1 MLEEPISKIF
11 QKKDA
16 LPDRESSSTN
26 INAHPSFS
34 NMVGPNEVLPYKA
47 LIKEHIK
54 SFNLLPNEEKS
65 SKENELENSLKVK
78 YNFDTPTLEIVL
90 KVTSDYEN
98 IKEKL
103 KEYLDLFGE
112 NTLVKYDHNAN
123 TVKINY
129 KYYFSCL
136 YANRSLNNI
145 LQKETENV
153 NPMNYYSNCELS
165 NKSITSTMSSEKYQ
179 NKPKS
184 NKDLS
189 QAFKFLTEN
198 YKTSAK
204 FKTQIYKEENEKDCQ
219 DKSLIEEVNKNN
231 EIISNS
237 SSNNDDLKNKGKS
250 LLFSPHLNIPME
262 EKNNLSNARTRYK
275 TGNNNY
281 SYSTNRKRFKNNFAN
296 PMNNLYNLMLPQNL
310 YYQYLSMNNPNTIKI
325 PVPVP
330 VPVPFPLSIPKQK
343 TNKSV
348 SFNNNNFS
356 SFANPKI
363 KSSFLKQIKEDI
375 GAKLIKEKS
384 EIKSNVMNDS
394 SPSLEEKKEIR
405 PINDNSKDS
414 PVDNSKNNSQK
425 ISEKINE
432 SQESKEKSCDVVK
445 KEINISNS
453 LEKESVLN
461 EKNSNNSSGN
471 SSKEAKQK
479 AELISSIKSNDKS
492 SFDFLSNMD
501 NKKHSLERLNNF
513 LQNNKP
519 ISNFNNP
526 IKNLTPDE
534 MMESNPKIFKRMHPL
549 PMFIPKA
556 FPNLFQFPFKYP
568 KYNNNTYMMNIP
580 FPIGFNKNVINFN
593 KLTLN
598 TRNNIKFETHSSR
611 DYYYKYVCNYLVQI
625 ENDDNFLVT
634 KRIIG
639 KNGCFLKKIIQ
650 EACIKYGDFSTKI
663 RLRGKGSGYIEH
675 NGKESEEPLM
685 LCVSS
690 LNYPTYYNCCS
701 LIDGL
706 LEKVYNDYYEY
717 SLKMVPEELRNSMTR
732 KQVLKHEFVVNRF
745 GSNSSGNKENSDSN
759 NKSNNDKNNNNIK
772 SDEEAKN

>member
-1 MLEEPISKIF
+1 MLEESLSKTFQPKDVISE
-11 QKKDA
+11 Q
-16 LPDRESSSTN
+16 ESNSSPN
-26 INAHPSFS
+26 PNVNNQPSFS
-34 NMVGPNEVLPYKA
+34 NMISPNEILPYKA
-47 LIKEHIK
+47 LIKDNIK
-54 SFNLLPNEEKS
+54 SFNLLPNEENT
-65 SKENELENSLKVK
+65 SKESELENSLKAK
-78 YNFDTPTLEIVL
+78 YNFDTPTLELVL
-90 KVTSDYEN
+90 KITSDFEN

-129 KYYFSCL
+129 KYYYSCL
-136 YANRSLNNI
+136 YANRSLSNI
-145 LQKETENV
+145 LQKDNDNT
-153 NPMNYYSNCELS
+153 NPMNYYTNCEFS
-165 NKSITSTMSSEKYQ
+165 SKSITSTMSSEKYQ
-179 NKPKS
+179 NKNKS
-184 NKDLS
+184 NKEFS

-204 FKTQIYKEENEKDCQ
+204 FKTQIYKEENEKDCE
-219 DKSLIEEVNKNN
+219 SNNNEVNKNN
-231 EIISNS
+231 DLTQNS
-237 SSNNDDLKNKGKS
+237 TSSNNEDLKNNEKNYI
-250 LLFSPHLNIPME
+250 FSPNMKSQNDD
-262 EKNNLSNARTRYK
+262 KNSYFNTRTKYK

-281 SYSTNRKRFKNNFAN
+281 SYSTNRKRFQNNFTN
-296 PMNNLYNLMLPQNL
+296 PMNNIYNLLLPQNL

-343 TNKSV
+343 SNKTV
-348 SFNNNNFS
+348 SFNNNSS
-356 SFANPKI
+356 SFSNPKI

-375 GAKLIKEKS
+375 GTNHLKEKS
-384 EIKSNVMNDS
+384 EKNSNDINTDSPQITETKKEMPNIVDS
-394 SPSLEEKKEIR
+394 SP
-405 PINDNSKDS
+405 N
-414 PVDNSKNNSQK
+414 NSKNNSQK
-425 ISEKINE
+425 SSSKINE
-432 SQESKEKSCDVVK
+432 SEESKEKSCDNNK

-461 EKNSNNSSGN
+461 DKNVINVSGD

-479 AELISSIKSNDKS
+479 GEVIDSIKSMDKN
-492 SFDFLSNMD
+492 SFEFLSNMD
-501 NKKHSLERLNNF
+501 HKRNSLERLNNF

-526 IKNLTPDE
+526 VKNLTPDE
-534 MMESNPKIFKRMHPL
+534 MSEN
-549 PMFIPKA
+549 IPKA
-556 FPNLFQFPFKYP
+556 LKRMPPIPMFFPSPPQFPFKLP
-568 KYNNNTYMMNIP
+568 KFNKNPYMMNFP
-580 FPIGFNKNVINFN
+580 FPLDFNKNVINFD

-625 ENDDNFLVT
+625 ENDDNFLIT

-706 LEKVYNDYYEY
+706 LKKIYNDYYEY
-717 SLKMVPEELRNSMTR
+717 SLKMVPEELRYSMTK

-745 GSNSSGNKENSDSN
+745 ASSSNSSGTKENRN
-759 NKSNNDKNNNNIK
+759 NSKIKN
-772 SDEEAKN
+772 EEESKN

>member
-1 MLEEPISKIF
+1 MLEEPLSKTFQPKDVISE
-11 QKKDA
+11 Q
-16 LPDRESSSTN
+16 ESNSSPN
-26 INAHPSFS
+26 PNVNNQPSFS
-34 NMVGPNEVLPYKA
+34 NMISPNEILPYKA
-47 LIKEHIK
+47 LIKDNIK
-54 SFNLLPNEEKS
+54 SFNLLPNEENI
-65 SKENELENSLKVK
+65 SKESELENSLKAK
-78 YNFDTPTLEIVL
+78 YNFDTPTLELVL
-90 KVTSDYEN
+90 KITSDFEN

-129 KYYFSCL
+129 KYYYSCL
-136 YANRSLNNI
+136 YANRSLSNI
-145 LQKETENV
+145 LQKDNDNT
-153 NPMNYYSNCELS
+153 NPMNYYTNCEFS
-165 NKSITSTMSSEKYQ
+165 SKSITSTMSSEKYQ
-179 NKPKS
+179 NKNKS
-184 NKDLS
+184 NKEFS

-204 FKTQIYKEENEKDCQ
+204 FKTQIYKEESEKDCE
-219 DKSLIEEVNKNN
+219 SNNNEVNKNN
-231 EIISNS
+231 DLTQNS
-237 SSNNDDLKNKGKS
+237 TSSNNEDIKNNEKNYI
-250 LLFSPHLNIPME
+250 FSPNMKSQNDD
-262 EKNNLSNARTRYK
+262 KNSYFNTRTKYK

-281 SYSTNRKRFKNNFAN
+281 SYSTNRKRFQNNFTN
-296 PMNNLYNLMLPQNL
+296 PMNNIYNLLLPQNL

-343 TNKSV
+343 SNKTV
-348 SFNNNNFS
+348 SFNNNSS
-356 SFANPKI
+356 SFSNPKI

-375 GAKLIKEKS
+375 GTSHLKEKS
-384 EIKSNVMNDS
+384 EKNSNDINVDS
-394 SPSLEEKKEIR
+394 PQITETKKEMPNIV
-405 PINDNSKDS
+405 DS
-414 PVDNSKNNSQK
+414 PPNDSKNNSQK
-425 ISEKINE
+425 SSSKINE
-432 SQESKEKSCDVVK
+432 SEESKEKSCDNNK

-461 EKNSNNSSGN
+461 DKNVSNASGD
-471 SSKEAKQK
+471 SSKEAKK
-479 AELISSIKSNDKS
+479 KGEVIDSIKSMDKN
-492 SFDFLSNMD
+492 SFEFLSNMD
-501 NKKHSLERLNNF
+501 HKRNSLERLNNF

-526 IKNLTPDE
+526 VKNLTPDE
-534 MMESNPKIFKRMHPL
+534 MSEN
-549 PMFIPKA
+549 IPKA
-556 FPNLFQFPFKYP
+556 LKRMPPIPMFFPSPPQFPFKLP
-568 KYNNNTYMMNIP
+568 KFNKNPYMMNFP
-580 FPIGFNKNVINFN
+580 FPLDFNKNVINFD

-625 ENDDNFLVT
+625 ENDDNFLIT

-706 LEKVYNDYYEY
+706 LKKIYNDYYEY
-717 SLKMVPEELRNSMTR
+717 SLKMVPEELRYSMTK

-745 GSNSSGNKENSDSN
+745 ASSSNSSGTKENRN
-759 NKSNNDKNNNNIK
+759 NSKIKN
-772 SDEEAKN
+772 EEESKN

>member
-1 MLEEPISKIF
+1 MLEEPLSKTFQPKDVISE
-11 QKKDA
+11 Q
-16 LPDRESSSTN
+16 ESNSSTN
-26 INAHPSFS
+26 PNVNNQPSFS
-34 NMVGPNEVLPYKA
+34 NMISPNEILPYKA
-47 LIKEHIK
+47 LIKDNIK
-54 SFNLLPNEEKS
+54 SFNLLPNEENT
-65 SKENELENSLKVK
+65 SKESELENSLKAK
-78 YNFDTPTLEIVL
+78 YNFDTPTLELVL
-90 KVTSDYEN
+90 KITSDFEN

-129 KYYFSCL
+129 KYYYSCL
-136 YANRSLNNI
+136 YANRSLSNI
-145 LQKETENV
+145 LQKDNDNT
-153 NPMNYYSNCELS
+153 NPMNYYTNCEFS
-165 NKSITSTMSSEKYQ
+165 SKSITSTMSSEKYQ
-179 NKPKS
+179 NKNKS
-184 NKDLS
+184 NKEFS

-204 FKTQIYKEENEKDCQ
+204 FKTQIYKEESEKDCE
-219 DKSLIEEVNKNN
+219 SNNNEVNKNN
-231 EIISNS
+231 DLTQNS
-237 SSNNDDLKNKGKS
+237 TSSNNEDIKNNEKNYI
-250 LLFSPHLNIPME
+250 FSPNMKSQNDD
-262 EKNNLSNARTRYK
+262 KNSYFNTRTKYK

-281 SYSTNRKRFKNNFAN
+281 SYSTNRKRFQNNFTN
-296 PMNNLYNLMLPQNL
+296 PMNNIYNLLLPQNL

-343 TNKSV
+343 SNKTV
-348 SFNNNNFS
+348 SFNNNSS
-356 SFANPKI
+356 SFSNPKI

-375 GAKLIKEKS
+375 GTNHLKEKS
-384 EIKSNVMNDS
+384 EKNSNDINTDS
-394 SPSLEEKKEIR
+394 PQITETKKEMPNIV
-405 PINDNSKDS
+405 DS
-414 PVDNSKNNSQK
+414 PPNDSKNNSQK
-425 ISEKINE
+425 SSSKINE
-432 SQESKEKSCDVVK
+432 SEESKEKSCDNNK

-453 LEKESVLN
+453 LEKESVIN
-461 EKNSNNSSGN
+461 DKNVINVSGD

-479 AELISSIKSNDKS
+479 GEVIDSIKSMDKN
-492 SFDFLSNMD
+492 SFEFLSNMD
-501 NKKHSLERLNNF
+501 HKRNSLERLNNF

-526 IKNLTPDE
+526 VKNLTPDE
-534 MMESNPKIFKRMHPL
+534 MSEN
-549 PMFIPKA
+549 IPKA
-556 FPNLFQFPFKYP
+556 LKRMPPIPMFFPSPPQFPFKLP
-568 KYNNNTYMMNIP
+568 KFNKNPYMMNFP
-580 FPIGFNKNVINFN
+580 FPLDFNKNVINFD

-625 ENDDNFLVT
+625 ENDDNFLIT

-706 LEKVYNDYYEY
+706 LKKIYNDYYEY
-717 SLKMVPEELRNSMTR
+717 SLKMVPEELRYSMTK

-745 GSNSSGNKENSDSN
+745 ASSSNSSGTKENRN
-759 NKSNNDKNNNNIK
+759 NSKIKN
-772 SDEEAKN
+772 EEESKN

>member
-1 MLEEPISKIF
+1 MLEEPLSKTFQPKDVISE
-11 QKKDA
+11 Q
-16 LPDRESSSTN
+16 ESNSSPN
-26 INAHPSFS
+26 PNVNNQPSFS
-34 NMVGPNEVLPYKA
+34 NMISPNEILPYKA
-47 LIKEHIK
+47 LIKDNIK
-54 SFNLLPNEEKS
+54 SFNLLPNEENT
-65 SKENELENSLKVK
+65 SKESELENSLKAK
-78 YNFDTPTLEIVL
+78 YNFDTPTLELVL
-90 KVTSDYEN
+90 KITSDFEN

-129 KYYFSCL
+129 KYYYSCL
-136 YANRSLNNI
+136 YANRSLSNI
-145 LQKETENV
+145 LQKDNDNT
-153 NPMNYYSNCELS
+153 NPMNYYTNCEFS
-165 NKSITSTMSSEKYQ
+165 SKSITSTMSSEKYQ
-179 NKPKS
+179 NKNKS
-184 NKDLS
+184 NKEFS

-204 FKTQIYKEENEKDCQ
+204 FKTQIYKEENEKDCE
-219 DKSLIEEVNKNN
+219 SNNNEVNKNN
-231 EIISNS
+231 DLTQNS
-237 SSNNDDLKNKGKS
+237 TSSNNEDLKNNEKNYI
-250 LLFSPHLNIPME
+250 FSPNMKSQNDD
-262 EKNNLSNARTRYK
+262 KNSYFNTRTKYK

-281 SYSTNRKRFKNNFAN
+281 SYSTNRKRFQNNFTN
-296 PMNNLYNLMLPQNL
+296 PMNNIYNLLLPQNL

-343 TNKSV
+343 SNKTV
-348 SFNNNNFS
+348 SFNNNSS
-356 SFANPKI
+356 SFSNPKI

-375 GAKLIKEKS
+375 GTNHLKEKS
-384 EIKSNVMNDS
+384 EKNSNDINTDS
-394 SPSLEEKKEIR
+394 PQITETKKEMPNIV
-405 PINDNSKDS
+405 DS
-414 PVDNSKNNSQK
+414 PPNDSKNNSQK
-425 ISEKINE
+425 SSSKINE
-432 SQESKEKSCDVVK
+432 SEESKEKSCDNNK

-461 EKNSNNSSGN
+461 DKNVINVSGD

-479 AELISSIKSNDKS
+479 GEVIDSIKSMDKN
-492 SFDFLSNMD
+492 SFEFLSNMD
-501 NKKHSLERLNNF
+501 HKRNSLERLNNF

-526 IKNLTPDE
+526 VKNLTPDE
-534 MMESNPKIFKRMHPL
+534 MSENISKALKRMPPI
-549 PMFIPKA
+549 PMF
-556 FPNLFQFPFKYP
+556 FPSPPQFPFKLP
-568 KYNNNTYMMNIP
+568 KFNKNPYMMNFP
-580 FPIGFNKNVINFN
+580 FPLDFNKNVINFD

-625 ENDDNFLVT
+625 ENDDNFLIT

-706 LEKVYNDYYEY
+706 LKKIYNDYYEY
-717 SLKMVPEELRNSMTR
+717 SLKMVPEELRYSMTK

-745 GSNSSGNKENSDSN
+745 ASSSNSSGTKENRN
-759 NKSNNDKNNNNIK
+759 NSKIKN
-772 SDEEAKN
+772 EEESKN

>member
-1 MLEEPISKIF
+1 MLEEPLSKTFQPKDVISE
-11 QKKDA
+11 Q
-16 LPDRESSSTN
+16 ESNSSTN
-26 INAHPSFS
+26 PNVNNQPSFS
-34 NMVGPNEVLPYKA
+34 NMISPNEILPYKA
-47 LIKEHIK
+47 LIKDNIK
-54 SFNLLPNEEKS
+54 SFNLLPNEENI
-65 SKENELENSLKVK
+65 SKESELENSLKAK
-78 YNFDTPTLEIVL
+78 YNFDTPTLELVL
-90 KVTSDYEN
+90 KITSDFEN

-112 NTLVKYDHNAN
+112 NALVKYDHNAN

-129 KYYFSCL
+129 KYYYSCL
-136 YANRSLNNI
+136 YANRSLSNI
-145 LQKETENV
+145 LQKDNDNT
-153 NPMNYYSNCELS
+153 NPMNYYTNCEFS
-165 NKSITSTMSSEKYQ
+165 SKSITSTMSSEKYQ
-179 NKPKS
+179 NKNKS
-184 NKDLS
+184 NKEFS

-204 FKTQIYKEENEKDCQ
+204 FKTQIYKEESEKDCE
-219 DKSLIEEVNKNN
+219 SNNNEVNKNN
-231 EIISNS
+231 DLTQNS
-237 SSNNDDLKNKGKS
+237 TSSNNEDIKNNEKNYI
-250 LLFSPHLNIPME
+250 FSPNMKSQNDD
-262 EKNNLSNARTRYK
+262 KNSYFNTRTKYK

-281 SYSTNRKRFKNNFAN
+281 SYSTNRKRFQNNFTN
-296 PMNNLYNLMLPQNL
+296 PMNNIYNLLLPQNL

-343 TNKSV
+343 SNKTV
-348 SFNNNNFS
+348 SFNNNSS
-356 SFANPKI
+356 SFSNPKI

-375 GAKLIKEKS
+375 GTSHLKEKS
-384 EIKSNVMNDS
+384 EKNSNDINTDS
-394 SPSLEEKKEIR
+394 PQITETKKEMPNIV
-405 PINDNSKDS
+405 DS
-414 PVDNSKNNSQK
+414 PPNDSKNNSQK
-425 ISEKINE
+425 SSSKINE
-432 SQESKEKSCDVVK
+432 SEESKEKSCDNNK

-461 EKNSNNSSGN
+461 DKNVSNVSGD

-479 AELISSIKSNDKS
+479 GEVIDSIKSMDKN
-492 SFDFLSNMD
+492 SFEFLSNMD
-501 NKKHSLERLNNF
+501 HKRNSLERLNNF

-526 IKNLTPDE
+526 VKNLTPDE
-534 MMESNPKIFKRMHPL
+534 MSEN
-549 PMFIPKA
+549 IPKA
-556 FPNLFQFPFKYP
+556 LKRMPPIPMFFPSPPQFPFKLP
-568 KYNNNTYMMNIP
+568 KFNKNPYMMNFP
-580 FPIGFNKNVINFN
+580 FPLDFNKNVINFD

-625 ENDDNFLVT
+625 ENDDNFLIT

-706 LEKVYNDYYEY
+706 LKKIYNDYYEY
-717 SLKMVPEELRNSMTR
+717 SLKMVPEELRYSMTK

-745 GSNSSGNKENSDSN
+745 ASSSNSSGTKENRN
-759 NKSNNDKNNNNIK
+759 NSKIKN
-772 SDEEAKN
+772 EEESKN

>member
-1 MLEEPISKIF
+1 MLEEPLSKTFQPKDVISE
-11 QKKDA
+11 Q
-16 LPDRESSSTN
+16 ESNSSTN
-26 INAHPSFS
+26 PNVNNQPSFS
-34 NMVGPNEVLPYKA
+34 NMISPNEILPYKA
-47 LIKEHIK
+47 LIKDNIK
-54 SFNLLPNEEKS
+54 SFNLLPNEENT
-65 SKENELENSLKVK
+65 SKESELENSLKAK
-78 YNFDTPTLEIVL
+78 YNFDTPTLELVL
-90 KVTSDYEN
+90 KITSDFEN

-129 KYYFSCL
+129 KYYYSCL
-136 YANRSLNNI
+136 YANRSLSNI
-145 LQKETENV
+145 LQKDNDNT
-153 NPMNYYSNCELS
+153 NPMNYYTNCEFS
-165 NKSITSTMSSEKYQ
+165 SKSITSTMSSEKYQ
-179 NKPKS
+179 NKNKS
-184 NKDLS
+184 NKEFS

-204 FKTQIYKEENEKDCQ
+204 FKTQIYKEESEKDCE
-219 DKSLIEEVNKNN
+219 SNNNEANKNN
-231 EIISNS
+231 DLTQNS
-237 SSNNDDLKNKGKS
+237 TSSNNEDIKNNEKNYI
-250 LLFSPHLNIPME
+250 FSPNMKSQNDD
-262 EKNNLSNARTRYK
+262 KNSYFNTRTKYK

-281 SYSTNRKRFKNNFAN
+281 SYSTNRKRFQNNFTN
-296 PMNNLYNLMLPQNL
+296 PMNNIYNLLLPQNL

-343 TNKSV
+343 SNKTV
-348 SFNNNNFS
+348 SFNNNSS
-356 SFANPKI
+356 SFSNPKI

-375 GAKLIKEKS
+375 GTSHLKEKS
-384 EIKSNVMNDS
+384 EKNSNDINVDS
-394 SPSLEEKKEIR
+394 PQITETKKEMPNIV
-405 PINDNSKDS
+405 DS
-414 PVDNSKNNSQK
+414 PPNDSKNNSQK
-425 ISEKINE
+425 SSSKINE
-432 SQESKEKSCDVVK
+432 SEESKEKSCDNNK

-461 EKNSNNSSGN
+461 DKNVSNTSGD

-479 AELISSIKSNDKS
+479 GEVIDSIKSMDKN
-492 SFDFLSNMD
+492 SFEFLSNMD
-501 NKKHSLERLNNF
+501 HKRNSLERLNNF

-526 IKNLTPDE
+526 VKNLTPDE
-534 MMESNPKIFKRMHPL
+534 MSEN
-549 PMFIPKA
+549 IPKA
-556 FPNLFQFPFKYP
+556 LKRMPPIPMFFPSPPQFPFKLP
-568 KYNNNTYMMNIP
+568 KFNKNPYMMNFP
-580 FPIGFNKNVINFN
+580 FPLDFNKNVINFD

-625 ENDDNFLVT
+625 ENDDNFLIT

-706 LEKVYNDYYEY
+706 LKKIYNDYYEY
-717 SLKMVPEELRNSMTR
+717 SLKMVPEELKYSMTK

-745 GSNSSGNKENSDSN
+745 ASSSNSSGTKENRN
-759 NKSNNDKNNNNIK
+759 NSKIKN
-772 SDEEAKN
+772 EEESKN